1 MKASLLS
8 PRPHRWTM
16 KSVHSAQTTFN
27 TLPYGSFELLIEHE
41 LIRNVTPDMLLWWFQ
56 HIGDTMQHEGKM
68 YPRYLV
74 WHPIDHIHWELIKS
88 APGGGAGVGAHFRIV
103 EAFGGN
109 MGYLVDS
116 TEEVI
121 KLDTEGITLVVR
133 FLGKEVY
140 RLAHQFIAVEGGT
153 LYRSRMQV
161 GRESVIGQWLINPI
175 MHRFV
180 FTKAMGHAWL
190 KHNVEEVGNFEFFL
204 PELYHTHRYHGS
216 GCVIPA
222 N

>member
-1 MKASLLS
+1 MKAALL
-8 PRPHRWTM
+8 PARPYSWAM
-16 KSVHSAQTTFN
+16 KPLNSARTTFN
-27 TLPYGSFELLIEHE
+27 TLPYGSFELLIEHD

-56 HIGDTMQHEGKM
+56 HIGGTMEHEGKT
-68 YPRYLV
+68 YPRYLI
-74 WHPIDHIHWELIKS
+74 WHPIDHIHWELTKP

-109 MGYLVDS
+109 MDYLVDS

-121 KLDTEGITLVVR
+121 KLDRDGITLVVR
-133 FLGKEVY
+133 ILGKEVY
-140 RLAHQFIAVEGGT
+140 RLAHQFIPVEGGT

-161 GRESVIGQWLINPI
+161 GRESLLGKWLINPL

-180 FTKAMGHAWL
+180 FTKEMGRAWL

-204 PELYHTHRYHGS
+204 PDLYYRQQLVH
-216 GCVIPA
+216 A
-222 N
+222 